1 MSVRIFVLLNMLNP
15 IIMCSELTI
24 KVQQWREWRFGI
36 NRWLLI
42 NYFYCQVRKC
52 HFEICRS
59 PLVSTCWIALLLYFS
74 WRPVWSSNCGSG
86 TYKRWCSTR
95 SWFDQVTFTKIWPP
109 SSYRTSF
116 FNIVFCYRTQ
126 SKFLLFPNLLLC
138 SYINFEHLLS
148 LWISNNFF

>member
-1 MSVRIFVLLNMLNP
+1 MFVLLNMLNP

-59 PLVSTCWIALLLYFS
+59 PLVSTCWIAFLLYFS

-95 SWFDQVTFTKIWPP
+95 SWFDQVTVTKIWPP

-148 LWISNNFF
+148 LWISNKFF